1 MIYSVERL
9 GDENNH
15 DGWFRVNDSIEVQY
29 VDDGNDNLK
38 ANINFNEEVITEQ
51 EAEELANEFLQE
63 VLNYFKS

>member
-15 DGWFRVNDSIEVQY
+15 DGWFRVNDSIEVKFVQ
-29 VDDGNDNLK
+29 GENDELR

-63 VLNYFKS
+63 VMNYFKS